1 MGLLAPTAATPPL
14 QPFLLCSK
22 PPSAACCTLGLA
34 RCVDPLR
41 TGQHAPLPHRRLSRG
56 SPYRWGKSAPTRQ
69 GRAAHLSRALGQPFL
84 SPRGPTC
91 SSSQLLRAAAAA
103 AAGRCTHLKDRSE
116 TERFDYWVCSIVC
129 AADPWCCEENE
140 NACKNR
146 RCEHIPSIVLT
157 ISLVCSKSFNN
168 SSSFITSL

>member
-1 MGLLAPTAATPPL
+1 MHSIFG
-14 QPFLLCSK
+14 
-22 PPSAACCTLGLA
+22 
-34 RCVDPLR
+34 PLR

-116 TERFDYWVCSIVC
+116 TERFDYWVCGVVC

-146 RCEHIPSIVLT
+146 RLHGFHM
-157 ISLVCSKSFNN
+157 SKKRKTDTPKKIFTRNLIFVFVN
-168 SSSFITSL
+168 YELIY